1 MSVMKTE
8 TGVQFNITNTDL
20 IESISLLMELRDFC
34 KEQEQEQ
41 DGKQETIKAL
51 TTAIE
56 TMQAFWCEE
65 FGEDETDEIH

>member
-34 KEQEQEQ
+34 KEQSRSKMENR
-41 DGKQETIKAL
+41 KPSR
-51 TTAIE
+51 
-56 TMQAFWCEE
+56 
-65 FGEDETDEIH
+65 H